1 MQKPSECLKP
11 CLAAIYDCKTE
22 DFHDPAPK
30 P

>member
-11 CLAAIYDCKTE
+11 CLAVIYDCKTE